1 MEPILIVCLIIAFAA
16 TFYTIPSWIKRAKSE
31 GLIGKDVNKKGLNE
45 VAEAGGITAIL
56 GFVLGILVY
65 IAINTFYFKSAENT
79 IEIFSLLTTILL
91 LSFIGMIDDV
101 LGWKIGLGK
110 RIRIAL
116 VLFAAIPLM
125 VIASGNSSSLA
136 YLLLVIP
143 IGVAGCSIT
152 FNFLAGMNGLEVRQ
166 GILLVSALSI
176 ASYFSGNTWI
186 AFIGLIMII
195 SLLAFLYYN
204 KFPAKIF
211 PGDILTYSVGGLI
224 AIMAILAGLE
234 KFALFIF
241 IPYFIEI
248 VLKLKGKLKKQ
259 SFGKPNKEGS
269 LDLLY
274 PRIYS
279 LNHLSIVLLKKMNIK
294 STERAVVNMINIIQI
309 IFIIIGFI
317 LFRSS
322 IFA

>member
-31 GLIGKDVNKKGLNE
+31 GLIGKDVNKKDLNE

-152 FNFLAGMNGLEVRQ
+152 FNFLAGMNGLEARQ

>member
-195 SLLAFLYYN
+195 Y
-204 KFPAKIF
+204 
-211 PGDILTYSVGGLI
+211 
-224 AIMAILAGLE
+224 E
-234 KFALFIF
+234 
-241 IPYFIEI
+241 
-248 VLKLKGKLKKQ
+248 
-259 SFGKPNKEGS
+259 
-269 LDLLY
+269 
-274 PRIYS
+274 
-279 LNHLSIVLLKKMNIK
+279 
-294 STERAVVNMINIIQI
+294 
-309 IFIIIGFI
+309 IIII
-317 LFRSS
+317 
-322 IFA
+322 A